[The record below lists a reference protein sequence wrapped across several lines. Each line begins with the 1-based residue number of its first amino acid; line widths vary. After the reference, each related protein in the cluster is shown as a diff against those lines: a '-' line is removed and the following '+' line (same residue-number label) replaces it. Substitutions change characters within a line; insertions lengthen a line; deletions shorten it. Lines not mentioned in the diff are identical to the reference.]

1 MFLQSSQNHGS
12 INEVALTRECTGIF
26 LTKCKGQK
34 NQRGSLLS
42 LPMLIGLHPTKGK
55 VFSKLFSN
63 LTIIYF
69 LSSIG
74 WVLETTESQI
84 LKMELLLIYHV

>member
-1 MFLQSSQNHGS
+1 
-12 INEVALTRECTGIF
+12 
-26 LTKCKGQK
+26 
-34 NQRGSLLS
+34 
-42 LPMLIGLHPTKGK
+42 MLIGLHPTKGK